1 MTGLSL
7 QPPTRSVMLPSRPR
21 LLSLLTLVFALLS
34 ATVAIAQPDPRV
46 EARAHYQAGV
56 AKYTAAQYDEA
67 VAEFRAAEQ
76 LAPSPMNDYNIG
88 LALDHKGDAAGAIAA
103 YRAYLDRAPNAAN
116 RADVEAAIA
125 KLKPYLSAG
134 DKSEAAQSDV
144 AFLVALTAD
153 GVEHT
158 PEEVRL
164 RFTGDAPLVDG
175 GLIELASGPGWV
187 PEAPLAYKRLRVAER
202 VLDFIEGL
210 RAPGDAVL
218 GTVARFT
225 ATPLAAAELIVPD
238 RTVIDEVAR
247 ATQQDPVA
255 YRMAL
260 MGDKHPR
267 HKAAP
272 TPINV
277 R

>member
-88 LALDHKGDAAGAIAA
+88 LALDRKGDAAGAIAA

-125 KLKPYLSAG
+125 KLKP
-134 DKSEAAQSDV
+134 AADAAAAATAEQRADRARMIAALDECVGNQTRAARALGIARST
-144 AFLVALTAD
+144 LVAK
-153 GVEHT
+153 
-158 PEEVRL
+158 
-164 RFTGDAPLVDG
+164 
-175 GLIELASGPGWV
+175 LA
-187 PEAPLAYKRLRVAER
+187 L
-202 VLDFIEGL
+202 
-210 RAPGDAVL
+210 
-218 GTVARFT
+218 
-225 ATPLAAAELIVPD
+225 
-238 RTVIDEVAR
+238 
-247 ATQQDPVA
+247 
-255 YRMAL
+255 YRI
-260 MGDKHPR
+260 PR
-267 HKAAP
+267 P
-272 TPINV
+272 
-277 R
+277 RG

>member
-88 LALDHKGDAAGAIAA
+88 LALDRKGDATGAIAA

-125 KLKPYLSAG
+125 KLKPAAEPAAAPPASTAAAATG
-134 DKSEAAQSDV
+134 DDL
-144 AFLVALTAD
+144 AFLTAEQRADRARMIAALDECVGNQT
-153 GVEHT
+153 
-158 PEEVRL
+158 
-164 RFTGDAPLVDG
+164 
-175 GLIELASGPGWV
+175 
-187 PEAPLAYKRLRVAER
+187 
-202 VLDFIEGL
+202 
-210 RAPGDAVL
+210 RA
-218 GTVARFT
+218 
-225 ATPLAAAELIVPD
+225 
-238 RTVIDEVAR
+238 AR
-247 ATQQDPVA
+247 ALGIARSTLVA
-255 YRMAL
+255 KLALYRI
-260 MGDKHPR
+260 PR
-267 HKAAP
+267 P
-272 TPINV
+272 
-277 R
+277 RG